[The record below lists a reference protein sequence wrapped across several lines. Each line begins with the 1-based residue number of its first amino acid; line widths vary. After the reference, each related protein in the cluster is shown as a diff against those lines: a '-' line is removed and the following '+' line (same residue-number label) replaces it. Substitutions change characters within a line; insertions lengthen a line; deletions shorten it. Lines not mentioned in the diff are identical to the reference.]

1 VSGQLSP
8 LTPRAVRA
16 AFFGLPM
23 MTLGVMARIHWQAWR
38 LWRLRVP
45 FVPKPA
51 PPQRFVSR

>member
-1 VSGQLSP
+1 
-8 LTPRAVRA
+8 
-16 AFFGLPM
+16 M